1 MKLKAFFTKG
11 ATNTFSSS
19 QQTTSDAQASTP
31 SVGVV
36 KRLKSKSSFVP
47 PAFNH
52 SVATFCRLVEHDVF
66 TKLPDC
72 NKSKAYSN
80 LGLQEKNALVD
91 LQKDNSIVIKSA
103 DKGGA
108 VVVQN
113 RESYRQE
120 IFRQLSNVEFYTP
133 LSGDPTLKF
142 SHEIESF
149 LSRALSESFI
159 SQDEFNFMFQKHP
172 VRPVF
177 HTLPKIHKSCIEP
190 VPGRPIVAGIQS
202 LSEPISQYI
211 DLQIKGLVF
220 QLPSF
225 LKDTTDFLNKI
236 DAIENIQESDFL
248 CSLDITSL
256 YTNVPNQE
264 SLISLAYYL
273 NQRGNLTPP
282 TDFLVELMKLVLNRN
297 YFKFENSY
305 YLQCQ
310 GVSMGSPCSPNFA
323 NLFMG
328 KFEEDFVYNNN
339 PFSTLLRCWYRFI
352 DDVFCIFTGSFEQL
366 QEFKVYISS
375 RMPTIKFTLEH
386 SQQSISFLD
395 VMVTKKSEQLDTKV
409 YRKETDR
416 NSFLDFSS
424 YHTPGLKKGLPY
436 SQLVR
441 IKRIC
446 SSEMAF
452 EEQAADLCSRFR
464 EKGYREDILNDALQR
479 ARDLDRNHL
488 LKPKPSSSS
497 ISSNKIVC
505 ATTFSPLSK
514 DLRQIVEK
522 HWHML
527 QSDPCVGK
535 SFSEMPVFAH
545 KRAKNLRDTL
555 VRADLY
561 NPPKHFLS
569 TLPSGNFLCNS
580 CIHCNAMIKSESF
593 LHPHSGKKYAVKG
606 RISCKTK
613 YVVYMLKCPCG
624 LC

>member
-1 MKLKAFFTKG
+1 
-11 ATNTFSSS
+11 
-19 QQTTSDAQASTP
+19 
-31 SVGVV
+31 
-36 KRLKSKSSFVP
+36 
-47 PAFNH
+47 
-52 SVATFCRLVEHDVF
+52 
-66 TKLPDC
+66 
-72 NKSKAYSN
+72 
-80 LGLQEKNALVD
+80 
-91 LQKDNSIVIKSA
+91 
-103 DKGGA
+103 
-108 VVVQN
+108 
-113 RESYRQE
+113 
-120 IFRQLSNVEFYTP
+120 
-133 LSGDPTLKF
+133 
-142 SHEIESF
+142 
-149 LSRALSESFI
+149 
-159 SQDEFNFMFQKHP
+159 
-172 VRPVF
+172 
-177 HTLPKIHKSCIEP
+177 
-190 VPGRPIVAGIQS
+190 
-202 LSEPISQYI
+202 
-211 DLQIKGLVF
+211 
-220 QLPSF
+220 
-225 LKDTTDFLNKI
+225 
-236 DAIENIQESDFL
+236 
-248 CSLDITSL
+248 
-256 YTNVPNQE
+256 
-264 SLISLAYYL
+264 
-273 NQRGNLTPP
+273 
-282 TDFLVELMKLVLNRN
+282 
-297 YFKFENSY
+297 
-305 YLQCQ
+305 
-310 GVSMGSPCSPNFA
+310 
-323 NLFMG
+323 
-328 KFEEDFVYNNN
+328 
-339 PFSTLLRCWYRFI
+339 
-352 DDVFCIFTGSFEQL
+352 
-366 QEFKVYISS
+366 
-375 RMPTIKFTLEH
+375 MPTIKFTLEH

-569 TLPSGNFLCNS
+569 TLPSGNFPCNS

-624 LC
+624 LCYVGKTIREIKTRFSEHKSAIRNKDEKSSVARHFNTVGHEVCTLRFQGIEVVNPLKRGGDRDKVLLQREAYWIHTLQTEHPKGLNEELLLGCFL